1 MKQLFPVEIQHNTVQ
16 NLYVKR
22 HSKSKIIYLV
32 VIIVLLLV
40 CISLPF
46 IYVDISSQSRGIIR
60 TPHENNTLQS
70 AIYGEITSINIY
82 ENKPVSIGDT
92 LICLRSDELEEQ
104 ITRNRQK
111 QIENNEFISD
121 LSNLISGR
129 NNLISPKYKSEYAQ
143 YKAKLS
149 ERTVSLNQ
157 AKKEYQVSKTLYE
170 RGVESKFDF
179 EQVESKYQSE
189 QSLLSSL
196 KQQQINT
203 WQAEKTRLEHENRNL
218 QSEVFQLEKRKTQYC
233 ITAPVSGNIVQYT
246 GLKAGNFLSPSQPI
260 ALITTGDSL
269 LVECYVNPNDIGY
282 IYKGQNVKFQVD
294 AYDYQQWGLLEGEVI
309 DIISDVAQME
319 NQSFFRVRCS
329 LNKDYLEL
337 PNGYKGTL
345 KKGMSLTGRFYLT
358 ERSLAQLLFDRIDDW
373 INPKIITN
381 GN

>member
-22 HSKSKIIYLV
+22 HSKSKVIYLV
-32 VIIVLLLV
+32 VIIMLLLV

-46 IYVDISSQSRGIIR
+46 IYVDISSQSRGTVR

-70 AIYGEITSINIY
+70 AISGEITSINIY
-82 ENKPVSIGDT
+82 ENKPVTIGDT

-104 ITRNRQK
+104 IVRNNQK
-111 QIENNEFISD
+111 QTEHNEFVND

-129 NNLISPKYKSEYAQ
+129 NSLITPKYRSEYAQ
-143 YKAKLS
+143 YKAKLT

-157 AKKEYQVSKTLYE
+157 SKKEYRVSKALFE
-170 RGVESKFDF
+170 KGVESKFDF

-203 WQAEKTRLEHENRNL
+203 WQAEKTRLEYENRNL
-218 QSEVFQLEKRKTQYC
+218 QSEALQLEKRKTQYC

-246 GLKAGNFLSPSQPI
+246 GLKAGNFLSPSQTI

-269 LVECYVNPNDIGY
+269 LVECYVTPNDIGY
-282 IYKGQNVKFQVD
+282 IHKGQNVKFQVD

-309 DIISDVAQME
+309 DIISDVAQIE
-319 NQSFFRVRCS
+319 NQAFFRVRCS

-358 ERSLAQLLFDRIDDW
+358 ERSLAQLLFDKIDDW
-373 INPKIITN
+373 MNPKIITD